1 MEEIGITQ
9 EGHYFTDEDIIF
21 NIKWQIHTLYH
32 QGCSD
37 SEILNTLQEI
47 CMSYSIDV
55 SIELEKIK
63 RVSKK

>member
-1 MEEIGITQ
+1 MEGIVITQ
-9 EGHYFTDEDIIF
+9 EGHYFSDEDIIF

-37 SEILNTLQEI
+37 SEILDALQEV
-47 CMSYSIDV
+47 CMSYSIDAR
-55 SIELEKIK
+55 IELEKIK

>member
-1 MEEIGITQ
+1 MDEFRITQ

-37 SEILNTLQEI
+37 SEILDALQEI
-47 CMSYSIDV
+47 CMSCSIDV
-55 SIELEKIK
+55 GIELEKIK
-63 RVSKK
+63 KVSKK